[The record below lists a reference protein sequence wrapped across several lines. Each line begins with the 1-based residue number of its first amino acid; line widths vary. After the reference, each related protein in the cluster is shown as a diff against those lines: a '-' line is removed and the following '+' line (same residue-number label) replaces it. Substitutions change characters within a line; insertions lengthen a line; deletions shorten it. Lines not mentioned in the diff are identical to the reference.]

1 VTGFHLVR
9 LSLYFLHS
17 VELDVEPFIIRPAT
31 ADRIPLV
38 VSIPHTG
45 TYIPDDVRARLA
57 SDAMRALPMTDWH
70 LHSLYDFL
78 PELGVTTIHA
88 TWSRFVA
95 DLNRPPDG
103 KALYP
108 GRFETGIVAH
118 ETFWG
123 DAIWDEAP
131 GDEDVAQWRSQVHAP
146 YHARLAELLDETRQR
161 FGRAVLIDAHSV
173 ASRAS
178 RLHGELEDDIY
189 LGNRDE
195 TTCGAWLIDSVQAAM
210 EEAGLRV
217 VRNHPYKGGYIT
229 THYGGLENVESLQI
243 EMVQRVYMD
252 EDDPGTA
259 VGSERF
265 ARAKEM
271 LAGVFETVVAAV
283 QERS

>member
-1 VTGFHLVR
+1 M
-9 LSLYFLHS
+9 
-17 VELDVEPFIIRPAT
+17 EPFVVRPAT
-31 ADRIPLV
+31 ADRLPLV

-45 TYIPDDVRARLA
+45 TYMPDDLRARLA

-78 PELGVTTIHA
+78 PELGITVIHA

-103 KALYP
+103 GALYP
-108 GRFETGIVAH
+108 GRFETGIVAR

-123 DAIWDEAP
+123 DTIWDAP
-131 GDEDVAQWRSQVHAP
+131 PADEEVAEWKARVHAP
-146 YHARLAELLDETRQR
+146 YHAKLSALLDDTRQR

-173 ASRAS
+173 ASRAN

-195 TTCGAWLIDSVQAAM
+195 SACGPWLIDSTQAAM
-210 EEAGLRV
+210 IDAGLRV
-217 VRNHPYKGGYIT
+217 VRNFPYKGGYIT
-229 THYGGLENVESLQI
+229 AHYGGRENIEALQI
-243 EMVQRVYMD
+243 EMAQRVYMD
-252 EDDPGTA
+252 ENEPGAA

-265 ARAKEM
+265 ERARTM
-271 LAGVFETVVAAV
+271 LATVFEKIAATVRR
-283 QERS
+283 EIG